1 MNRPLKSISYLAT
14 ALAMLAG
21 AASAQITDE
30 KMDHG
35 RKDMP
40 ASADMRASHMFEG
53 VGKVVAIDLENR
65 KIGLDHGPV
74 PALQWPAMRMA
85 FKVLDSVDLSSVKPG
100 DRVQFTLHK
109 VENGPYPI
117 AETCLTNDTA
127 ISPGL
132 CAAEPRAG
140 HAAQ

>member
-21 AASAQITDE
+21 AASAQITGD
-30 KMDHG
+30 KMDHD
-35 RKDMP
+35 RMDMP
-40 ASADMRASHMFEG
+40 ASADMRTFHMFEG
-53 VGKVVAIDLENR
+53 VGNVVAIDLENR

-74 PALQWPAMRMA
+74 PALQWPAMKMA
-85 FKVLDSVDLSSVKPG
+85 FKVLDGVDLSSVKPG

-117 AETCLTNDTA
+117 AEICLTSDTQ

-140 HAAQ
+140 HAAH